1 MRKVLIVGAGQSGL
15 QLGLSLL
22 AEGYDV
28 TIMSARTP
36 DEIRRGWVM
45 STQAMF
51 AAALDTERQYG
62 LNLWQEQAPRIE
74 GLHVSLSAPPGERAL
89 RIPCP
94 LDDYAQ
100 STDQRLKMAAW
111 LELFEQRGGTVHY
124 QGVTTADLDGLTR
137 LGRYDLTIVAAG
149 KGDLVGVFDRDA
161 QRSVYAAPQRGLAV
175 AYVHGMTPDPLWPV
189 PHVSFNAVPGL
200 GELFV
205 IPALTLSGP
214 CEILFWEAVPDGPI
228 DLWKERRDPA
238 EHLKL
243 TLELV
248 RQYTPWI
255 YDRCADI
262 ELTDGRATLSGRYTP
277 TVRHPVAELPSGGLV
292 LGMADVVVA
301 NDPITG
307 QGSNT
312 AAKCAHSYLGSILE
326 RGDQPFDG
334 QWMTQTFE
342 RFWEGAGR
350 AVTAWTNA
358 MLQPLPPHVQQILG
372 AASMNP
378 TIARRFANGFSDPN
392 DYQNWFMTPDAAD
405 QYLASLATG

>member
-1 MRKVLIVGAGQSGL
+1 MRKILVVGAGQSGL
-15 QLGLSLL
+15 QLALSLL

-28 TIMSARTP
+28 TVMSARTP

-51 AAALDTERQYG
+51 GNALGIERRYG
-62 LNLWQEQAPRIE
+62 LDLWQEQAPQIE

-94 LDDYAQ
+94 LDEPAQ
-100 STDQRLKMAAW
+100 SVDQRVKMAAW
-111 LELFEQRGGTVHY
+111 LELFEQRGGTVLY
-124 QGVTTADLDGLTR
+124 QTVTTADLDGLTR
-137 LGRYDLTIVAAG
+137 LGRYDLTVVAAG
-149 KGDLVGVFDRDA
+149 KGDLVGVFDRDP
-161 QRSVYAAPQRGLAV
+161 QRSVYDAPQRGLAV

-205 IPALTLSGP
+205 IPGLTNSGP
-214 CEILFWEAVPDGPI
+214 CEILFWEAVPGGPL
-228 DLWKERRDPA
+228 DLWAERRDPA

-243 TLELV
+243 TLDLA

-255 YDRCADI
+255 YDRCADVQ
-262 ELTDGRATLSGRYTP
+262 LTDGRATLSGRYTP
-277 TVRHPVAELPSGGLV
+277 TVRRPVAELPSGGVV

-312 AAKCAHSYLGSILE
+312 AAKCADSYLGSILE
-326 RGDQPFDG
+326 RGDRPFDRE
-334 QWMTQTFE
+334 WMGQTFE
-342 RFWEGAGR
+342 RFWSGAGQ
-350 AVTAWTNA
+350 AVTGWTNA

-372 AASMNP
+372 AAAANP

-392 DYQNWFMTPDAAD
+392 DFQDWFMTPDAAD
-405 QYLASLATG
+405 RYLASVAAG

>member
-1 MRKVLIVGAGQSGL
+1 MRKILIVGAGQSGL
-15 QLGLSLL
+15 QLGLSLQ

-51 AAALDTERQYG
+51 GAALDTERRYG
-62 LNLWQEQAPRIE
+62 LNLWQDQAPAIE

-94 LDDYAQ
+94 LDDPAQ

-149 KGDLVGVFDRDA
+149 KGDLVGVFDRDP

-214 CEILFWEAVPDGPI
+214 CEILFWEAVPDGPL
-228 DLWKERRDPA
+228 DLWKDRRDPA

-243 TLELV
+243 TLDLV

-255 YDRCADI
+255 YERCADV

-277 TVRHPVAELPSGGLV
+277 TVRRPVAELPSGGAI
-292 LGMADVVVA
+292 LGMADVVVS

-312 AAKCAHSYLGSILE
+312 AAKCAYSYLGSILE
-326 RGDQPFDG
+326 RGDQPFDRE
-334 QWMTQTFE
+334 WMGRTFE
-342 RFWEGAGR
+342 RFWADAGHG
-350 AVTAWTNA
+350 VTQWTNA
-358 MLQPLPPHVQQILG
+358 MLQPLPPHVQQLLG
-372 AASMNP
+372 AASANP
-378 TIARRFANGFSDPN
+378 TIARRFANGFCDPN
-392 DYQNWFMTPDAAD
+392 DFQHWFMSPDRAE
-405 QYLASLATG
+405 QYLASVAAG

>member
-1 MRKVLIVGAGQSGL
+1 MRKILIVGAGQSGL

-28 TIMSARTP
+28 TVMSARTP
-36 DEIRRGWVM
+36 DEIRQGWVM

-51 AAALDTERQYG
+51 GAALRTERRYG
-62 LNLWQEQAPRIE
+62 LDLWQEQAPRID

-94 LDDYAQ
+94 LDEPAQ
-100 STDQRLKMAAW
+100 STDQRLKMASW

-137 LGRYDLTIVAAG
+137 LGRYDLTVVAAG
-149 KGDLVGVFDRDA
+149 KGDLVGCFDRDP
-161 QRSVYAAPQRGLAV
+161 QRSVYRAPQRGLAV
-175 AYVHGMTPDPLWPV
+175 AYVHGMTPDPLWPA

-205 IPALTLSGP
+205 IPALTRSGP
-214 CEILFWEAVPDGPI
+214 CEILFWEAVPDGPL
-228 DLWKERRDPA
+228 DLWTERRDPA

-243 TLELV
+243 TLDLA
-248 RQYTPWI
+248 RRYTPWI
-255 YDRCADI
+255 YERCLDV

-277 TVRHPVAELPSGGLV
+277 TVRRPVAELPSGGVV

-326 RGDQPFDG
+326 RDDQPFDRE
-334 QWMTQTFE
+334 WMAQTFE
-342 RFWEGAGR
+342 RFWAGVGQ
-350 AVTAWTNA
+350 AVTGWTNA

-372 AASMNP
+372 AAAGNP
-378 TIARRFANGFSDPN
+378 AIARRFANGFSDPN
-392 DYQNWFMTPDAAD
+392 DFFDWFMTPEAAD
-405 QYLASLATG
+405 RYLASVAAG